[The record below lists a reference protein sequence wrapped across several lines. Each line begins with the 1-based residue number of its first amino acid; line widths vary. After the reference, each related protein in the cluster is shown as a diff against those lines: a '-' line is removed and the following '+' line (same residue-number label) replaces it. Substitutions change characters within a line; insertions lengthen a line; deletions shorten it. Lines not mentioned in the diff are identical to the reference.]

1 LEAAMSL
8 VRQGISSHLGG
19 TGQRWGEGI
28 ARCFSIENDLD
39 DDDGIR
45 LLPVPELFI
54 CPMSQAVMEDPVMT
68 VDGCLYERSYIEQWI
83 RHRQQQRMHVTSPAT
98 NQPLPSHRLVSLTA
112 LKKAIEVYL
121 AHRPELRDAM
131 SAGRSFEE
139 AALMLQGDLLE
150 KQAVCVGK
158 EDEISLL
165 RDSNEVLTRALQE
178 AEKSCA
184 SLRDAHE
191 RASDTA
197 RMLNMAMLEKEGM
210 IKTLTARVQYL
221 EDQCYSLAAA
231 TAAHNVPCHPPLPSR
246 QGRVNDMPTQAQDL
260 GTGSPGASVLVHPT
274 ATKATAN
281 KQEGGSFCRLLFLA
295 FALAAVFPLW
305 EHVKSLQLGFAATSV
320 DEVLL
325 PMPSS
330 LDSLAPLYTPWATAR
345 RTDGAKREDARMEDL
360 SQRDLE
366 PQDVSKYI
374 LQLRMGTS
382 DQKTDAA
389 LVLGIL
395 ATASPDNQAAIV
407 RAGAVAPLVSLLR
420 CDKSEAR
427 GQAAVALR
435 ALASNNTYNKV
446 AIVRAGAI
454 PALIRLLQQDAAE
467 VQEVA
472 EGALQTLAETNNQVE
487 IAQAGAVVP
496 LVALLKDVRPGV
508 REEAAGALVILA
520 LNADNQAAIA
530 QVGAIPVLV
539 ELLQDNVAAVREQAA
554 AALRNLAAENA
565 DNQAAIARAGAFA
578 PLVEL
583 LKDEI
588 PGVREEALAA
598 LRNLAGT
605 NHSEK
610 DELAVANAAAAA
622 GLAIRASAAVAS
634 TATTSR
640 TE

>member
-1 LEAAMSL
+1 L
-8 VRQGISSHLGG
+8 G

-39 DDDGIR
+39 DDDTIR

-83 RHRQQQRMHVTSPAT
+83 RHRQQLRMHVTSPAT

-139 AALMLQGDLLE
+139 AAQLLQGDLLE

-184 SLRDAHE
+184 SLRDTHE

-197 RMLNMAMLEKEGM
+197 RMLNMVMLEKEGM

-231 TAAHNVPCHPPLPSR
+231 AAAHNLPCNPPLPSR
-246 QGRVNDMPTQAQDL
+246 QGSVNNVPAQAQDL
-260 GTGSPGASVLVHPT
+260 AAGSPGASVLVHPT
-274 ATKATAN
+274 APKATAS
-281 KQEGGSFCRLLFLA
+281 KQEGGSFCGLLLLA
-295 FALAAVFPLW
+295 FVLAAIFPLW
-305 EHVKSLQLGFAATSV
+305 EQVKCLQLGFAATSA

-330 LDSLAPLYTPWATAR
+330 LDSLAHLHTQWATAI
-345 RTDGAKREDARMEDL
+345 RMEDL
-360 SQRDLE
+360 DLSQREIE
-366 PQDVSKYI
+366 PQDLSKYI
-374 LQLRMGTS
+374 SQLRMGTS

-420 CDKSEAR
+420 CNLSEAR

-435 ALASNNTYNKV
+435 AVASNNTYNKV

-454 PALIRLLQQDAAE
+454 PALIRLLQQDTAE

-508 REEAAGALVILA
+508 REEAAGTLVILA

-539 ELLQDNVAAVREQAA
+539 DLLQDDVAAVREQAA

-583 LKDEI
+583 LKDEM

-605 NHSEK
+605 IHSEK
-610 DELAVANAAAAA
+610 DELAVENAAAAA

-634 TATTSR
+634 TAATSR
-640 TE
+640 TG